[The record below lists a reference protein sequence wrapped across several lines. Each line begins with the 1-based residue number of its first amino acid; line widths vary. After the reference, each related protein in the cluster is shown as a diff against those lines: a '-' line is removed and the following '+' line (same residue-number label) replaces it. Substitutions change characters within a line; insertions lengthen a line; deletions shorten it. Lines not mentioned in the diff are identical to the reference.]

1 MHNFIKRSCEISVMK
16 SFNKGAPLADSSND
30 ALFNRPRAR
39 NAPIK
44 SSMTTVEG
52 LPEKLKLYRIAGS
65 KYWQMRFYNLG
76 RYSIQSLKTTDLA
89 EAKFFATQI
98 FDSWVASGTYVPSA
112 PQLVMPL
119 ASNQLL
125 LHDLIDEVLL
135 AEEDKVKRDEIK
147 PASYVMT
154 KIRLEGLIFD
164 YFKSRPLH
172 KINADVL
179 AEFISYLTQQN
190 FAASTIQ
197 GYMAQTRKLL
207 KLLCRKQII
216 KAVPAFPTM
225 KAQPHSR
232 GAFTITEYKAIL
244 RQSKQLRSVTF
255 TDWGVRN
262 KAWIKSDY
270 HQMPH
275 EMNWLI
281 RFMVYTFVRPG
292 DIRQIKNKHIEIIRG
307 AYHYLRLNL
316 PEVKRH
322 TAATVSLSPAVF
334 IFEKLL
340 SYQAARGY
348 GRPDDYVFFPEESN
362 RRLVLDITGWAFN
375 WILKTLGI
383 KAGPHGTDR
392 TLYSLRHTAIT
403 FRLIYGGN
411 IDLLTLARNA
421 RTSVEMI
428 DKFYASTLSAEMN
441 IALLLGKRGK

>member
-1 MHNFIKRSCEISVMK
+1 MEISRQLM
-16 SFNKGAPLADSSND
+16 FESSND
-30 ALFNRPRAR
+30 CTFHIPRSR

-44 SSMTTVEG
+44 SSMTVVEG
-52 LPEKLKLYRIAGS
+52 LPSKLKIFKIAGS

-76 RYSIQSLKTTDLA
+76 RYTTQSLKTTNIE
-89 EAKFFATQI
+89 EAKEFAAQI
-98 FDSWVASGTYVPSA
+98 FESYVDSGTYIPRAGAYVLDEETN
-112 PQLVMPL
+112 Q
-119 ASNQLL
+119 QLL
-125 LHDLIDEVLL
+125 HSLIEDVLQ
-135 AEEDKVKRDEIK
+135 AEEQKVQRDEIK
-147 PASYVMT
+147 HASYVMS

-164 YFKSRPLH
+164 FFKNQPLN

-179 AEFISYLTQQN
+179 AEFITFLTRRN
-190 FAASTIQ
+190 LSASTIQ

-207 KLLCRKQII
+207 KLLCRKEII
-216 KAVPAFPTM
+216 KAVPAFPSL
-225 KAQPHSR
+225 KSQPNSR
-232 GAFTITEYKAIL
+232 GAFTLTEYKAIL
-244 RQSKQLRSVTF
+244 RESKRLRSETF
-255 TDWGVRN
+255 TDWGKRN
-262 KAWIKSDY
+262 KAWIRSEY
-270 HQMPH
+270 HQMPT

-307 AYHYLRLNL
+307 TYHYLRLNL

-322 TAATVSLSPAVF
+322 SAATVSLPPAVL

-340 SYQAARGY
+340 AYQQARGY

-375 WILKTLGI
+375 WILKNLGI
-383 KAGPHGTDR
+383 KAGPHGADR

-403 FRLIYGGN
+403 FRLIYGGS

-428 DKFYASTLSAEMN
+428 DKFYASTMSAEMN
-441 IALLLGKRGK
+441 IALLHGKRTK

>member
-1 MHNFIKRSCEISVMK
+1 MEIIKQDTL
-16 SFNKGAPLADSSND
+16 LADSAND
-30 ALFNRPRAR
+30 ATFNRPRVR

-44 SSMTTVEG
+44 SSLMTVEG
-52 LPEKLKLYRIAGS
+52 LPEKLKIYRIAGS

-76 RYSIQSLKTTDLA
+76 RYTIQSLKTTDLA
-89 EAKFFATQI
+89 EAKIVATQV
-98 FDSWVASGTYVPSA
+98 FDSWVESGAYVLSSSKVA
-112 PQLVMPL
+112 IPL
-119 ASNQLL
+119 AINRLL
-125 LHDLIDEVLL
+125 LHDLIEEVLL
-135 AEEDKVKRDEIK
+135 AEMEKVARDELK
-147 PASYVMT
+147 HASYVMT

-164 YFKSRPLH
+164 YFKSQPLN

-179 AEFISYLTQQN
+179 AGFVSNLTRQN
-190 FAASTIQ
+190 LSASTIQ
-197 GYMAQTRKLL
+197 GYMAQARKLL
-207 KLLCRKQII
+207 KLLCRKEII
-216 KAVPAFPTM
+216 KVVPTFPPM
-225 KAQPHSR
+225 KAQPNSR

-244 RQSKQLRSVTF
+244 RQSKCLRSVTF
-255 TDWGVRN
+255 TDWGARN

-275 EMNWLI
+275 ELNLLI

-307 AYHYLRLNL
+307 AYHYLRLNS
-316 PEVKRH
+316 PEIKRH
-322 TAATVSLSPAVF
+322 TAATVSLTPAVF
-334 IFEKLL
+334 IFETLL
-340 SYQAARGY
+340 AYQASRGY
-348 GRPDDYVFFPEESN
+348 GRPEDYVFFPEESN

-375 WILKTLGI
+375 WILKTLGL
-383 KAGPHGTDR
+383 KAGPHGTNR

-441 IALLLGKRGK
+441 IALLLGKRNK